1 MTFQTIRKELI
12 IILLTALPIIYL
24 LVNWSVLP
32 DRLPVHFDGNGEPN
46 GYGSK
51 LVFIFLPLG
60 LYLLLIVVPFIDPR
74 KSNYVL
80 FSSTY
85 FKIRIILSAFLGLLN
100 TVVIYNELHGIS
112 KIGSFVPISVFILF
126 TLLGIY
132 MGNISPNYFVGI
144 KVPWTLNNDEV
155 WIRTHKLAGQCWFWG
170 GILGIVSL
178 FFVKN
183 AALVMLPIII
193 VITVVPIVYS
203 YIIYQKIANQL

>member
-12 IILLTALPIIYL
+12 IIVLTALPIIYL

-74 KSNYVL
+74 KSNYEL

-155 WIRTHKLAGQCWFWG
+155 WIRTHKLAGKLWFWG

>member
-12 IILLTALPIIYL
+12 IIVLTALPIIYL

-74 KSNYVL
+74 KSNYEL

-112 KIGSFVPISVFILF
+112 KIGSFVPISVFILI

-155 WIRTHKLAGQCWFWG
+155 WIRTHKLAGKLWFWG

>member
-12 IILLTALPIIYL
+12 LIVLTALPIIYL

-32 DRLPVHFDGNGEPN
+32 ERLPVHFDGNGEPN

-51 LVFIFLPLG
+51 LVFVFLPLG
-60 LYLLLIVVPFIDPR
+60 LYLLLIVLPFIDPR
-74 KSNYVL
+74 KSNYVI
-80 FSSTY
+80 FSGTY

-100 TVVIYNELHGIS
+100 TVIIYNELHGIS
-112 KIGSFVPISVFILF
+112 RIGSFVPFSVFILF
-126 TLLGIY
+126 TMLGIY

-155 WIRTHKLAGQCWFWG
+155 WIRTHKLAGKLWFWG

-183 AALVMLPIII
+183 AAVVMLPIII

-203 YIIYQKIANQL
+203 YVIYQKIANQL

>member
-74 KSNYVL
+74 KSNYEL

-155 WIRTHKLAGQCWFWG
+155 WIRTHKLAGKLWFWG

>member
-155 WIRTHKLAGQCWFWG
+155 WIRTHKLAGKLWFWG

>member
-12 IILLTALPIIYL
+12 IIVLTALPIIYL

-60 LYLLLIVVPFIDPR
+60 LYLLLVVVPFIDPR

-112 KIGSFVPISVFILF
+112 KIGSFVPISVFILI

-155 WIRTHKLAGQCWFWG
+155 WIRTHKLAGKLWFWG

>member
-74 KSNYVL
+74 KSNYEL

-112 KIGSFVPISVFILF
+112 KIGSFVPISVFILI

-155 WIRTHKLAGQCWFWG
+155 WIRTHKLAGKLWFWG

>member
-1 MTFQTIRKELI
+1 MTFQKICKELI

-126 TLLGIY
+126 TFLGIY

-155 WIRTHKLAGQCWFWG
+155 WIRTHKLAGKLWFWG

-183 AALVMLPIII
+183 AALVMFPVII

>member
-1 MTFQTIRKELI
+1 MTFQKICKELI

-32 DRLPVHFDGNGEPN
+32 DRLPVHFDGNGETN

-74 KSNYVL
+74 KSNYLL

-85 FKIRIILSAFLGLLN
+85 FKIRVILSAFLGLLN

-155 WIRTHKLAGQCWFWG
+155 WIRTHKLAGKLWFWG
-170 GILGIVSL
+170 CILGIVSL

-183 AALVMLPIII
+183 AALVMFPVII